1 MQQYLYIILALALF
15 GAAGF
20 GWWYY
25 TDFFAAETH
34 PSEWWMLYL
43 GLAVSGIAVLA
54 EAGSIMTGFDLQN
67 ATLIARLTGAGLV
80 LVAGFVFWHKFRL

>member
-1 MQQYLYIILALALF
+1 MEQYLYIVLALALF

-25 TDFFAAETH
+25 TDFFAADDH

-43 GLAVSGIAVLA
+43 GLAVSGIAVLG
-54 EAGSIMTGFDLQN
+54 EAVSIMTGFDLQN
-67 ATLIARLTGAGLV
+67 IVLIARLAGSGLV
-80 LVAGFVFWHKFRL
+80 MVAGFVFWYKFRL